1 MDEKDEVLPKPNGG
15 DGVPEPRAETP
26 PAPLEPEREASGA
39 AVRAEAGE
47 AAEPAQ
53 TEPGA
58 AEDERIKLALQA
70 AELKER
76 LLRALAEM
84 ENLRK
89 RSARE
94 VEDAGKYAIAAFARD
109 LLNVSDNLRRALD
122 NIPEDAK
129 AEGGL
134 LKTIAEG
141 IEMTERELLALFER
155 HGIRKIEPLGE
166 PFDYDLHQVM
176 FEVPGS
182 GKLPGTVVKV
192 VQPGYVIGERLLRP
206 AMVAVAK
213 DADGANDANG
223 PGRRVDTTA

>member
-53 TEPGA
+53 TELGA

-141 IEMTERELLALFER
+141 IEMTERELLALFGR